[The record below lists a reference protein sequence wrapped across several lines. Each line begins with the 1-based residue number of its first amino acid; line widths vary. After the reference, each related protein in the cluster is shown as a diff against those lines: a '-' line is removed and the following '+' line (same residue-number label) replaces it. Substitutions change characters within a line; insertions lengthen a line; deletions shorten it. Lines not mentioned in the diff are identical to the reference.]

1 MTSQCCCC
9 SDSCSSARSDKCHKQ
24 NSNPFDLFKRFSM
37 DLEFNILGFGFTK
50 RCSGI
55 NLPPFGTTLVY
66 WESFYIK
73 FLFMPQCCGYR
84 QLYWFRIRLHI
95 LTVELHDYLALRT
108 SLFRGKQKRHTCWY
122 ILLKH
127 ISLQCW
133 IGAKKLKIRSN
144 ERI

>member
-24 NSNPFDLFKRFSM
+24 NSNPIDLYKRFSM

-73 FLFMPQCCGYR
+73 FLFMPQWR
-84 QLYWFRIRLHI
+84 LLRNLARKQLLRKSPKKHYKSTKSTQQIFVPTMINLEQSRK
-95 LTVELHDYLALRT
+95 YLKVA
-108 SLFRGKQKRHTCWY
+108 SL
-122 ILLKH
+122 
-127 ISLQCW
+127 
-133 IGAKKLKIRSN
+133 
-144 ERI
+144 